1 MVALRRLFHAEKA
14 PSTPVSGNRELSST
28 TQSPPRRT
36 PNSRNSP
43 ALSENEHFQNIERQF
58 EVMHDQLRT
67 RPMSPASHAPPS
79 RASSR
84 RTTKNPR
91 HVDLLDALFSSHR
104 YQMQSAAVMS
114 PITPYN
120 EDVAER
126 NMAPFLRARGGQSR
140 NAYSRIISALYQE
153 DVADRNIAQN
163 RRRSRSLSRSP
174 SPSRLDTSHSYQLEY
189 QRHGGDVKARPR
201 ARTKDSQLVNSIS
214 QEALYSVPKSFRDQ
228 VVADST
234 DSTPSTPGL
243 LRTQRSAPTVLSEQS
258 STSRGGSSRTDTHLG
273 VPPAYK
279 QGESWSNTPLPDS
292 PTLPTITSVQRRPN
306 DSRRQ
311 QDSRETSTPSPRL
324 PSMSEVP
331 KRPKYERKASS
342 KKNVLDLSINTELAA
357 RGRPKKIVHRAIQ
370 PPTPSSHEMKQ
381 NPSIAEVMNSPLPV
395 ATPTPIPSPLPS
407 SNQKV
412 AEIMDMFRK
421 AYASSQAI
429 SPHPTFETL
438 QDAIIREINSHEAFQ
453 RVPVPE
459 PGPPFTPSPFQHS
472 FEKGPRA
479 RRTSG
484 SISLKDGQLSKLI
497 RKGSFKRHRRDSEAR
512 KSISTSIPANISLN
526 APNRRRH
533 TDAPLPS
540 PGFFETMEQPPSPP
554 KEQLTYMDLILR
566 SEKSNDTKRSKNTS
580 KSNGS
585 RPSSTAAPSVL
596 HMRAQTSPSADDSP
610 NSFSTNDSD
619 SEIIH
624 LPSIPSIPRVQ
635 IHGVDENNV
644 TYVAENTSP
653 RNAYRLMNWP
663 RKSSHGQN
671 LRNSFTRNEH
681 QSPSG
686 RSVESY

>member
-1 MVALRRLFHAEKA
+1 MVTLRRLFHAEKV
-14 PSTPVSGNRELSST
+14 PSTPVSGDRELST
-28 TQSPPRRT
+28 LSPTART
-36 PNSRNSP
+36 ANSRNSP
-43 ALSENEHFQNIERQF
+43 AWSENEHFQNIERQF
-58 EVMHDQLRT
+58 EVMHDQLKS

-84 RTTKNPR
+84 CTSKNPR

-104 YQMQSAAVMS
+104 YQIQSAAALS

-126 NMAPFLRARGGQSR
+126 NMALFLRARGGRSR
-140 NAYSRIISALYQE
+140 NAYTRIISSLYQE

-163 RRRSRSLSRSP
+163 TRKSRSLSRSP
-174 SPSRLDTSHSYQLEY
+174 SRSRLATSHSYQLEY
-189 QRHGGDVKARPR
+189 QRHGGEAKARPR

-234 DSTPSTPGL
+234 DSTPSPLGL
-243 LRTQRSAPTVLSEQS
+243 LRMQRSAPTVLSERT
-258 STSRGGSSRTDTHLG
+258 STSRGNASNTDAHLG
-273 VPPAYK
+273 VPPAHK
-279 QGESWSNTPLPDS
+279 QGETWSNTPLPDS
-292 PTLPTITSVQRRPN
+292 PTLPIAPVQRRPDN
-306 DSRRQ
+306 GCRQ
-311 QDSRETSTPSPRL
+311 QDSLDPSTTSPGL
-324 PSMSEVP
+324 PSTSGEP
-331 KRPKYERKASS
+331 KRPKYERKGSS

-370 PPTPSSHEMKQ
+370 PPTPSSHETRQ

-395 ATPTPIPSPLPS
+395 ATPAPIPSPLPS

-412 AEIMDMFRK
+412 DEIMDMFRK

-459 PGPPFTPSPFQHS
+459 PGPLFTPSSVRNS
-472 FEKGPRA
+472 FEKPPHPQRL
-479 RRTSG
+479 SG
-484 SISLKDGQLSKLI
+484 SISLKEGQLSKLI
-497 RKGSFKRHRRDSEAR
+497 RKGSFRKHRRGSEAR
-512 KSISTSIPANISLN
+512 RSISTSIPSIVSQDAHH
-526 APNRRRH
+526 RRRH

-540 PGFFETMEQPPSPP
+540 LGIFEAMKQPPKSPE
-554 KEQLTYMDLILR
+554 EQLTYMDLILC
-566 SEKSNDTKRSKNTS
+566 SEKSNNSRWNRGTS
-580 KSNGS
+580 MSNGS
-585 RPSSTAAPSVL
+585 RPSSTTTPSVL
-596 HMRAQTSPSADDSP
+596 HMRAQTSPSAD
-610 NSFSTNDSD
+610 NSTTSLSTNDSD

-624 LPSIPSIPRVQ
+624 LPSVSGIPRVQ

-653 RNAYRLMNWP
+653 RNAYRLMSWP
-663 RKSSHGQN
+663 RKSSRGQN
-671 LRNSFTRNEH
+671 LRNSFSKNEQQN
-681 QSPSG
+681 QSG
-686 RSVESY
+686 WVVESY

>member
-14 PSTPVSGNRELSST
+14 PSTPVAGDRELS
-28 TQSPPRRT
+28 TQSPLPRT
-36 PNSRNSP
+36 ANSRNSR

-58 EVMHDQLRT
+58 EVMHDQLKT
-67 RPMSPASHAPPS
+67 RPMSPASHIPPS

-104 YQMQSAAVMS
+104 YQMQSAGALS

-140 NAYSRIISALYQE
+140 NTYTRMISALYQE

-163 RRRSRSLSRSP
+163 RQRSRSLSRSP
-174 SPSRLDTSHSYQLEY
+174 SRSRLATSHSYQLDS
-189 QRHGGDVKARPR
+189 QRHGSDAKARPR
-201 ARTKDSQLVNSIS
+201 ARTRDSQLVNSIS

-228 VVADST
+228 VVADAT
-234 DSTPSTPGL
+234 ESTPSTSGL
-243 LRTQRSAPTVLSEQS
+243 LRTQRSAPTVLSER
-258 STSRGGSSRTDTHLG
+258 TLISRGGASRNDMHLG
-273 VPPAYK
+273 VPPAHK
-279 QGESWSNTPLPDS
+279 HGETWSNTPLPDS

-306 DSRRQ
+306 DSRRP
-311 QDSRETSTPSPRL
+311 QDSPEARSPSPRL
-324 PSMSEVP
+324 PNTTGEP
-331 KRPKYERKASS
+331 KRPKYERKGSS

-370 PPTPSSHEMKQ
+370 PPTPSSHETKQ

-459 PGPPFTPSPFQHS
+459 QGPPFTPSPFQNS
-472 FEKGPRA
+472 FEKPSNPR
-479 RRTSG
+479 RPSG

-497 RKGSFKRHRRDSEAR
+497 RKGSFKKHRRGSEAR
-512 KSISTSIPANISLN
+512 KSISTTIPATVSQDI
-526 APNRRRH
+526 PHRRRH

-540 PGFFETMEQPPSPP
+540 PGFFENMEQAPNPSG
-554 KEQLTYMDLILR
+554 EQLTYMDLILR
-566 SEKSNDTKRSKNTS
+566 SEKPHNNRRNRNTS
-580 KSNGS
+580 MSNGS

-596 HMRAQTSPSADDSP
+596 YMRAQTSPSADDSP
-610 NSFSTNDSD
+610 TSFSTDDSD

-624 LPSIPSIPRVQ
+624 LPSVPGIPRVQ

-644 TYVAENTSP
+644 SYVAENTSP
-653 RNAYRLMNWP
+653 RNAYRLMNWS
-663 RKSSHGQN
+663 RKSSRSQN
-671 LRNSFTRNEH
+671 LRNSFAKNEL
-681 QSPSG
+681 QNQNDC
-686 RSVESY
+686 SVESY